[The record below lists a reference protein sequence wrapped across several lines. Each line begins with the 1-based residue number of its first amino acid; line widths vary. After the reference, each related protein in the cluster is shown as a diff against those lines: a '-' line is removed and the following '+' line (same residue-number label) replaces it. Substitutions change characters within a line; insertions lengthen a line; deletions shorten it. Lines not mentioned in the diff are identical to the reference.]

1 MTHLSALQRVAA
13 PLGDAVQV
21 SDGPAVKLRDPA
33 KLAERIEAVVGT
45 CVTGEQPDR
54 TIAHWLIRELAVQAG
69 ARPASIH
76 ELYLAR
82 GRGETRDDFTV
93 PAMNLRA
100 LPFYAARAVLRAA
113 RAREAGAMIFE
124 IARSEIGY
132 TDQRPAEYAAC
143 ILAAALAEGYRGPIF
158 IQGDHFQVSAKKYA
172 ESPEEELE
180 AVRRLIREAIAAGF
194 FNIDIDTSTLVDLDR
209 PTTDE
214 QQRVNY
220 TRCAELTLLIR
231 RLEPPGVTISVGGEI
246 GEVGGRNSTEP
257 ELLAFMEGYRKTLA
271 GLDSAAPGL
280 SKISVQTGTSHGGVV
295 LPDGTIAKV
304 KVDFDTLARLSRLA
318 KERFGLAG
326 AVQHGASTL
335 PEEAFRRFAEAGAC
349 EVHLATNFQNMFFDR
364 MPQDLRQR
372 MYVYAEK
379 HFASERKS
387 GQTDEQ
393 FFYQARKRTLG
404 PFKRAAWELPSAPR
418 AEIEAAWE
426 QQFALLFDRLNI
438 AGTRELVERH
448 IRTAA
453 VHPPLAGSLQ
463 AAGVTEDVR
472 DLAD

>member
-21 SDGPAVKLRDPA
+21 SEGPAVELRHAA
-33 KLAERIEAVVGT
+33 KVGQRIEAVVRT
-45 CVTGEQPDR
+45 CVIGEQPDR
-54 TIAHWLIRELAVQAG
+54 SMAHWLIRELAVQAG

-113 RAREAGAMIFE
+113 RARDAGAMIFE

-143 ILAAALAEGYRGPIF
+143 ILAAALAEGYRGPVF
-158 IQGDHFQVSAKKYA
+158 IQGDHFQVSAKKHA
-172 ESPEEELE
+172 EKPEEEVE

-194 FNIDIDTSTLVDLDR
+194 FNIDIDTSTLVELDR

-220 TRCAELTLLIR
+220 SRCAEFTLLIR
-231 RLEPPGVTISVGGEI
+231 RLEPTGVTISVGGEI

-271 GLDSAAPGL
+271 ALDPAAPGL

-364 MPQDLRQR
+364 LPPDLRQE
-372 MYVYAEK
+372 MYTFAEK
-379 HFASERKS
+379 NFASERKS

-404 PFKRAAWELPSAPR
+404 PFKRVAWDMPVTPR

-426 QQFALLFDRLNI
+426 NQFALLFDRLNI
-438 AGTRELVERH
+438 SGTRELVDRH
-448 IRTAA
+448 IR
-453 VHPPLAGSLQ
+453 PPSVQPSLAESLQ
-463 AAGVTEDVR
+463 AAGVAEDVR

>member
-21 SDGPAVKLRDPA
+21 SEGPAVEVHDPA
-33 KLAERIEAVVGT
+33 KLRGRIEAVVRTG
-45 CVTGEQPDR
+45 VIGEQPDR
-54 TIAHWLIRELAVQAG
+54 SMAHWLIRELALQAG

-76 ELYLAR
+76 DLYLAR

-113 RAREAGAMIFE
+113 RARDAGAMIFE

-143 ILAAALAEGYRGPIF
+143 ILAAAVAEGYRGPVF

-172 ESPEEELE
+172 EKPEAELE
-180 AVRRLIREAIAAGF
+180 AIRSLIREAIAAAF
-194 FNIDIDTSTLVDLDR
+194 FNIDIDTSTLVDLNR

-214 QQRVNY
+214 QQRENY

-231 RLEPPGVTISVGGEI
+231 RLELPGVTVSVGGEI

-257 ELLAFMEGYRKTLA
+257 ELAAFMEGYNHTLA
-271 GLDSAAPGL
+271 ALDSSTPGL

-318 KERFGLAG
+318 KERFHLAG

-364 MPQDLRQR
+364 LPQDLRQE
-372 MYVYAEK
+372 MYAFADK
-379 HFASERKS
+379 NFASERKT

-404 PFKRAAWELPSAPR
+404 PFKRAAWEMPASAR

-426 QQFALLFDRLNI
+426 KQFALLFDRLNI
-438 AGTRELVERH
+438 AGTRELVDRH
-448 IRTAA
+448 IRPPD
-453 VHPPLAGSLQ
+453 VHPPLAESLR
-463 AAGVTEDVR
+463 AAGVAEDVR